1 MKFEIKKRFEKED
14 ISYDI
19 EKCYEIFKI
28 DNKKYYLDIIKKSE
42 STFYHIKDSLF
53 YLEDFLSIFYKINK
67 KNEIQL
73 GKTVLYDISEEIS
86 KYVIFIEKNDN
97 GDIDFSIKVI
107 FKNKETF
114 NFKGYFIDEYKEEF
128 LLLQR
133 EKEEAERE
141 LAISQKRELVKKRLL
156 SLYKKFDIKEIEY
169 DDFII
174 SYSDLEDWDTWYGFS
189 YEADSDYYDYDTYT
203 KYCPLY
209 VLNSLIDD
217 ITEHGIDEDEFSEY
231 ACIYFN

>member
-14 ISYDI
+14 ISYDV

-67 KNEIQL
+67 RNEIQF
-73 GKTVLYDISEEIS
+73 GKTVLSDISEEIS
-86 KYVIFIEKNDN
+86 KYIIFLEKNDN
-97 GDIDFSIKVI
+97 GDIDFLIKVI
-107 FKNKETF
+107 FENKETF
-114 NFKGYFIDEYKEEF
+114 SFKGYFIDEYKEEF
-128 LLLQR
+128 LVLQR
-133 EKEEAERE
+133 EKEEVEKKEA
-141 LAISQKRELVKKRLL
+141 LSQKRAIIRKKLL
-156 SLYKKFDIKEIEY
+156 YLYKKLDIKEIKY
-169 DDFII
+169 DDFFI
-174 SYSDLEDWDTWYGFS
+174 SYYDLKNWDTWYGFS

-203 KYCPLY
+203 RYCPLY
-209 VLNSLIDD
+209 ILDSLIED
-217 ITEHGIDEDEFSEY
+217 IMEHGTDEYEYSEY